1 MEFILDL
8 SIIICFN
15 VPPSAEWDY
24 TVVCSLSLSS
34 LNLISPT
41 SFGLPGI
48 PQILRSGMVFKLTA
62 CPQSSRLF
70 VISFASTHCHHKL
83 LHKHKGILFHSFF
96 LSSLKRK
103 SNRNPSL
110 KSSTWFE
117 RIELFL
123 ITYRSVKEENRDST
137 YKRSCRNKGAQD
149 HTQASTNLHKT
160 KRCNEAKQIVA
171 PNISFQNSLMS
182 TSISLMKIK
191 IPWLNIY
198 KMTDSV
204 AASSLLLQLS
214 FLLILSS
221 STVDISDLKCFF

>member
-1 MEFILDL
+1 MFLQVLNESTLL
-8 SIIICFN
+8 W
-15 VPPSAEWDY
+15 AL
-24 TVVCSLSLSS
+24 SLSLPS

-48 PQILRSGMVFKLTA
+48 PQILRSGMVFKLTV
-62 CPQSSRLF
+62 CTQSSRLF
-70 VISFASTHCHHKL
+70 VISFASTHCYHKL
-83 LHKHKGILFHSFF
+83 LHKHKGILFHSFP
-96 LSSLKRK
+96 LSSLTCKRK

-123 ITYRSVKEENRDST
+123 ITYRSVKEEDRDST

-160 KRCNEAKQIVA
+160 KRRCNEAKQIVA

-182 TSISLMKIK
+182 TSISHMKIK

-198 KMTDSV
+198 KMTDTV

-214 FLLILSS
+214 FPLILSS

>member
-1 MEFILDL
+1 
-8 SIIICFN
+8 
-15 VPPSAEWDY
+15 
-24 TVVCSLSLSS
+24 
-34 LNLISPT
+34 
-41 SFGLPGI
+41 
-48 PQILRSGMVFKLTA
+48 MVFKLTA

-83 LHKHKGILFHSFF
+83 LHKHKQGILFHSFF

-137 YKRSCRNKGAQD
+137 YKRSRRNKGAQD

-204 AASSLLLQLS
+204 AASSLLTAVLS
-214 FLLILSS
+214 IDPFLFHCWHQWPEMFLLAFNGTKWCYTCTCNSTLPCLS
-221 STVDISDLKCFF
+221 LKLFA